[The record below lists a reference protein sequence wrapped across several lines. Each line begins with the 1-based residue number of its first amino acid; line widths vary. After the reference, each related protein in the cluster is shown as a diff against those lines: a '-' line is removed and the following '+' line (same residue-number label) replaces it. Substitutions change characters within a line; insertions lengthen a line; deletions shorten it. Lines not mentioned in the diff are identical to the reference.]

1 MQFIFKQIQNLSS
14 CLFLKKS
21 SGERAMLIKTAHG
34 DRAVLYGHWAN
45 MKKGFQVIKEALFQL
60 VSTPMVN

>member
-45 MKKGFQVIKEALFQL
+45 MKKGV
-60 VSTPMVN
+60 PGN